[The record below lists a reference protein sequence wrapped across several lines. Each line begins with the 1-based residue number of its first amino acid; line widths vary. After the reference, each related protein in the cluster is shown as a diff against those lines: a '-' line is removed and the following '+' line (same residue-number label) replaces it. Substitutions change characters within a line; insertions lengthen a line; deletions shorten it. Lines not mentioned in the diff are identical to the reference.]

1 MDALN
6 LLHTRRSVKA
16 LEMCSPGPNVDQ
28 LNDILTAGARVPDH
42 GMVVPFYF
50 VVFEGDAGKKIGEIT
65 AQVFQKNNPD
75 ADEDKVQVER
85 ERFTRAPCVVAV
97 VYRKRKAKH
106 PLWEQMMSAGVACQN
121 IVLAANAHGF
131 VAQWLTEWMAYD
143 ADIRAAIGM
152 DDLDIL
158 AGFIHIGTAPDEKAE
173 DRNRPDLEQIVTHW
187 LPDCETKKGDIYNR
201 EKFDIPPFGFKW

>member
-65 AQVFQKNNPD
+65 AQVFQKNNPRAMCCGGGVPEAQSQASVMG
-75 ADEDKVQVER
+75 ADDER
-85 ERFTRAPCVVAV
+85 RGCVPEHSVSRKCAWFCRA
-97 VYRKRKAKH
+97 
-106 PLWEQMMSAGVACQN
+106 
-121 IVLAANAHGF
+121 
-131 VAQWLTEWMAYD
+131 MAD
-143 ADIRAAIGM
+143 RM
-152 DDLDIL
+152 DGI
-158 AGFIHIGTAPDEKAE
+158 
-173 DRNRPDLEQIVTHW
+173 
-187 LPDCETKKGDIYNR
+187 
-201 EKFDIPPFGFKW
+201 